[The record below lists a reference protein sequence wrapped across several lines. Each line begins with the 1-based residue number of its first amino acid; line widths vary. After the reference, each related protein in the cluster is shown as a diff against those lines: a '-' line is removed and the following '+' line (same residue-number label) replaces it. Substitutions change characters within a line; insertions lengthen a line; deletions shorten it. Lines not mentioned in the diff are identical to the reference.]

1 MVRLNGLLSSAWMA
15 WRRPP
20 AGLSLPVRIR
30 WRWPEGR
37 RAQLVYA
44 PPAVVQ
50 LAGARRPSSSRV
62 HAVWP
67 NSSPPGAGDEIARA
81 SSSLTDVEL
90 AAAVSMGS
98 PCGLCSQ

>member
-1 MVRLNGLLSSAWMA
+1 MVRLNG
-15 WRRPP
+15 RPAVIRMNGLASP
-20 AGLSLPVRIR
+20 ARGAELAGAHTMEVAR
-30 WRWPEGR
+30 GR
-37 RAQLVYA
+37 RAQFVYA

-90 AAAVSMGS
+90 AAAVLMGS
-98 PCGLCSQ
+98 PC